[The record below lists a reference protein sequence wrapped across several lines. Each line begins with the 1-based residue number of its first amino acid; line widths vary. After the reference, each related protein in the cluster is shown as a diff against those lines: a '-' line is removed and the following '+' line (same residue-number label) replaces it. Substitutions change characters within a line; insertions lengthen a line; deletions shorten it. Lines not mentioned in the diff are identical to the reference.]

1 MKISELNDK
10 IYKINGVYHLEIE
23 KMGKNFI
30 AYLVETL
37 TNTHVDNC
45 GVRTQDCT
53 IDEIVKLMFEE
64 NKIEEKYFVELYEDD
79 DSTSYIIQTDLFNTI
94 DQAKQWANQIDFKDN
109 HIHGDIMYVVFKD
122 DELVGDIEIKIKG
135 VI

>member
-1 MKISELNDK
+1 MKLSELNDRT
-10 IYKINGVYHLEIE
+10 YKINGVYHLEIE
-23 KMGKNFI
+23 KIGKNFI

-37 TNTHVDNC
+37 TNTHLDNS

-64 NKIEEKYFVELYEDD
+64 NNIEEKYFVELYEDD
-79 DSTSYIIQTDLFNTI
+79 DSSSYIIQTDLFNTI
-94 DQAKQWANQIDFKDN
+94 DQAKQWADQIDFKDN